1 MGSPAMTTRGMV
13 EADVR
18 EVVVLLGR
26 AAKLAADVRE
36 TAKSES
42 ESADAESNPTPTTT
56 TTTTTIKKKSKSKRV
71 TMALFRQVLKREE
84 FQATA
89 TTIREDVEKL
99 AKGFPMP
106 GLKP

>member
-56 TTTTTIKKKSKSKRV
+56 TTTIKKKSKSKRV